1 MLIATSTQML
11 SAVQNQVLRCL
22 MGDMLNG
29 RAPVYFGSDSLY
41 SIVLVFLL
49 WVVFYS
55 TALSGGAS
63 HTRGAR
69 ARLAAPGRGAT
80 RGGVERAERKERKEG
95 EATHSHRE
103 IGEVSGDF
111 LVFPRASSATSL
123 ERGGRVRR
131 DKANGCCRT
140 HLPLLK

>member
-80 RGGVERAERKERKEG
+80 RGGVERAERKERKEEGHPFPPG
-95 EATHSHRE
+95 EWGGIR
-103 IGEVSGDF
+103 GVSG
-111 LVFPRASSATSL
+111 VPSRSSATL
-123 ERGGRVRR
+123 LGRGPRPSGQ
-131 DKANGCCRT
+131 G
-140 HLPLLK
+140 